1 MGMLKTTCIFSQ
13 CNCQNSTYLWSWC
26 ILPSKSF
33 CRGQMS
39 HPHLN
44 ISYFQY
50 IPFKKPHLPRHTTC
64 GLTPTRRN
72 LPILYRQTLQ
82 TYNSLMATKPNRYI
96 DSDILALPFS
106 VSSHCF
112 VTRCPTTC
120 RASDCPYIQIT
131 LSTLCQCFL
140 LLGDSYLLT
149 VFFLWEHLFYLI
161 RLKLEWFIIFWG
173 LNELLFTPGML

>member
-1 MGMLKTTCIFSQ
+1 MPWTNVPPSLE
-13 CNCQNSTYLWSWC
+13 YLLLS
-26 ILPSKSF
+26 IHSLQKASS
-33 CRGQMS
+33 
-39 HPHLN
+39 
-44 ISYFQY
+44 
-50 IPFKKPHLPRHTTC
+50 PRHTTC
-64 GLTPTRRN
+64 GLTPSRRN

-140 LLGDSYLLT
+140 LLGDPYLLT
-149 VFFLWEHLFYLI
+149 VFFLWEHLFHLT
-161 RLKLEWFIIFWG
+161 RVKLEWFIIFWG
-173 LNELLFTPGML
+173 LNELLFTPDML

>member
-1 MGMLKTTCIFSQ
+1 MPWTNVPPSLE
-13 CNCQNSTYLWSWC
+13 YLL
-26 ILPSKSF
+26 LPIHSLQKAS
-33 CRGQMS
+33 S
-39 HPHLN
+39 
-44 ISYFQY
+44 
-50 IPFKKPHLPRHTTC
+50 PRHTTC

-140 LLGDSYLLT
+140 LLGDPYLLT
-149 VFFLWEHLFYLI
+149 VFFLWEHLFHLT
-161 RLKLEWFIIFWG
+161 RVKLEWFIIFWG
-173 LNELLFTPGML
+173 LNELLFTPDML

>member
-13 CNCQNSTYLWSWC
+13 CNCQNSIYLWSWC

-82 TYNSLMATKPNRYI
+82 TYNSLMA
-96 DSDILALPFS
+96 LPFS

-140 LLGDSYLLT
+140 LLGDPYLLT
-149 VFFLWEHLFYLI
+149 VFFLWEHLFHLT
-161 RLKLEWFIIFWG
+161 RVKLEWFIIFWG
-173 LNELLFTPGML
+173 LNELLFTPDML

>member
-1 MGMLKTTCIFSQ
+1 MPWTNVPPSLE
-13 CNCQNSTYLWSWC
+13 YPL
-26 ILPSKSF
+26 LPIHSLQKAS
-33 CRGQMS
+33 S
-39 HPHLN
+39 
-44 ISYFQY
+44 
-50 IPFKKPHLPRHTTC
+50 PRHTTC

-140 LLGDSYLLT
+140 LLGDPYLLT
-149 VFFLWEHLFYLI
+149 VFFLWEHLFHLT
-161 RLKLEWFIIFWG
+161 RVKLEWFIIFWG
-173 LNELLFTPGML
+173 LNELLFTPDML

>member
-1 MGMLKTTCIFSQ
+1 MPWTNVPPSLE
-13 CNCQNSTYLWSWC
+13 YLL
-26 ILPSKSF
+26 LPIHSLQKAS
-33 CRGQMS
+33 S
-39 HPHLN
+39 
-44 ISYFQY
+44 
-50 IPFKKPHLPRHTTC
+50 PRHTTC

-140 LLGDSYLLT
+140 LLGDPYLLT

>member
-1 MGMLKTTCIFSQ
+1 MSATARTASI
-13 CNCQNSTYLWSWC
+13 CNPDVFHPVNLFVLDKCP
-26 ILPSKSF
+26 IHSF
-33 CRGQMS
+33 NKV
-39 HPHLN
+39 HL
-44 ISYFQY
+44 SC
-50 IPFKKPHLPRHTTC
+50 HTTC

-82 TYNSLMATKPNRYI
+82 TYNSLMATKPNRYT

-120 RASDCPYIQIT
+120 RTSDCPYIQIT

-140 LLGDSYLLT
+140 LLGDPYLLT
-149 VFFLWEHLFYLI
+149 VV
-161 RLKLEWFIIFWG
+161 
-173 LNELLFTPGML
+173 LL

>member
-1 MGMLKTTCIFSQ
+1 MPWTNVPPSLE
-13 CNCQNSTYLWSWC
+13 YLL
-26 ILPSKSF
+26 LPIHSLQKAS
-33 CRGQMS
+33 S
-39 HPHLN
+39 
-44 ISYFQY
+44 
-50 IPFKKPHLPRHTTC
+50 PRHTTC

-96 DSDILALPFS
+96 DPDILALPFS

-140 LLGDSYLLT
+140 LLGDPYLLT
-149 VFFLWEHLFYLI
+149 VFFLWEHLFHLT
-161 RLKLEWFIIFWG
+161 RVKLEWFIIFWG

>member
-1 MGMLKTTCIFSQ
+1 MPWTNVPPSLE
-13 CNCQNSTYLWSWC
+13 YLL
-26 ILPSKSF
+26 LPIHSLQKAS
-33 CRGQMS
+33 S
-39 HPHLN
+39 
-44 ISYFQY
+44 
-50 IPFKKPHLPRHTTC
+50 PRHTTC

-82 TYNSLMATKPNRYI
+82 TYNSLMASKPNRYI

-112 VTRCPTTC
+112 VTRCLTTC

-140 LLGDSYLLT
+140 LLGDPYLLT

-173 LNELLFTPGML
+173 LNELLFTPDML

>member
-1 MGMLKTTCIFSQ
+1 
-13 CNCQNSTYLWSWC
+13 
-26 ILPSKSF
+26 
-33 CRGQMS
+33 MS

-120 RASDCPYIQIT
+120 RASDCPPLYLVSMFFTTWRPIFADCLFSLRALIPPHKSKAGMIYHILRFEWT
-131 LSTLCQCFL
+131 SVHTRYAIKDMRTCMGHNIFL
-140 LLGDSYLLT
+140 LFD
-149 VFFLWEHLFYLI
+149 I
-161 RLKLEWFIIFWG
+161 
-173 LNELLFTPGML
+173 

>member
-13 CNCQNSTYLWSWC
+13 CNCQNSIYLWSWC

-112 VTRCPTTC
+112 VTRCPC
-120 RASDCPYIQIT
+120 RASDCPYIQIPSLPCVNVFYYLET
-131 LSTLCQCFL
+131 HICWLS
-140 LLGDSYLLT
+140 
-149 VFFLWEHLFYLI
+149 FFSESTYSTSQ
-161 RLKLEWFIIFWG
+161 E
-173 LNELLFTPGML
+173 

>member
-1 MGMLKTTCIFSQ
+1 MYFFTVQLPEQHLFV
-13 CNCQNSTYLWSWC
+13 
-26 ILPSKSF
+26 IL
-33 CRGQMS
+33 M
-39 HPHLN
+39 
-44 ISYFQY
+44 YFTQY
-50 IPFKKPHLPRHTTC
+50 IYLRWTSVPPSLEYLLLPIHSLQKASSPRHTTC

-149 VFFLWEHLFYLI
+149 VFFL
-161 RLKLEWFIIFWG
+161 
-173 LNELLFTPGML
+173 

>member
-1 MGMLKTTCIFSQ
+1 MPWTNVPPSLE
-13 CNCQNSTYLWSWC
+13 YLL
-26 ILPSKSF
+26 LPIHSLQKAS
-33 CRGQMS
+33 S
-39 HPHLN
+39 
-44 ISYFQY
+44 
-50 IPFKKPHLPRHTTC
+50 PRHTTC

-82 TYNSLMATKPNRYI
+82 TYNSLMASKPNRYI

-140 LLGDSYLLT
+140 LLGDPYLLT
-149 VFFLWEHLFYLI
+149 VFFLWEHLFHLT
-161 RLKLEWFIIFWG
+161 RVKLEWFIIFWG
-173 LNELLFTPGML
+173 LNELLFTPDML